1 MYSLLE
7 PCVPQFIS
15 KKEDVAPAERGTA
28 FHRVMECLDY
38 NRCGSVDDIRGYIDE
53 LVDRNMM
60 TRRQAD
66 AVNPQKVYDFCNSS
80 IGARTAE
87 AFRAGRL
94 YREQPFVMGIPA
106 GSIKIYQELA
116 DRYNVSYS
124 LLDEETVLIQGVID
138 MYFEE
143 NGKVV
148 LVDYK
153 TDRVS
158 GSNAEKILRDHY
170 TIQLELYSEALERA
184 LGMEVSEK
192 LIYSFTLDKAV
203 NV

>member
-1 MYSLLE
+1 
-7 PCVPQFIS
+7 
-15 KKEDVAPAERGTA
+15 
-28 FHRVMECLDY
+28 
-38 NRCGSVDDIRGYIDE
+38 
-53 LVDRNMM
+53 
-60 TRRQAD
+60 
-66 AVNPQKVYDFCNSS
+66 
-80 IGARTAE
+80 
-87 AFRAGRL
+87 
-94 YREQPFVMGIPA
+94 MGIPA